1 MAKGNSTATFTV
13 TIENQAIPVEP
24 VELPLDQIRLDPENP
39 RIRENLKKR
48 GNGSATPTQAEL
60 QKIILQIPGVQPLQR
75 SIRETKGLHDRIY
88 VRHDGRVAEGNC
100 RTAVYL
106 FLRAAQ
112 KNEACWKTIPALRLP
127 PTVTERQIAVLQGHM
142 HVAGKITWKAHEQAG
157 HLHYMNKTLN
167 MQPTEI
173 ATAMGMS
180 ENDVKKLLVT
190 YETMN
195 QHVLPRLKKGDGR
208 DAREKFS
215 YVHELYKVRGLEEWR
230 TDDANVKL
238 FCDLVVTGKL
248 DQGQQVRKL
257 HKVLGDARATAIL
270 KKDGFKTAI
279 QHVGKKDP
287 TADSPIFNRLKATA
301 KALAKVRK
309 PVLDRL
315 RTGSE
320 EQRIVKELHS
330 ALRRLADMAGVKLSR
345 DGS

>member
-1 MAKGNSTATFTV
+1 MAKGNLPATYTV
-13 TIENQAIPVEP
+13 TIEDQAIPVEP
-24 VELPLDQIRLDPENP
+24 VELPLDQVRLDPDNP
-39 RIRENLKKR
+39 RIRETLRKR
-48 GNGSATPTQAEL
+48 GSGSVKPTQSEL
-60 QKIILQIPGVQPLQR
+60 QKIILEISGVQPLHR

-88 VRHDGRVAEGNC
+88 VRQDGRVAEGNC

-106 FLRAAQ
+106 FLRNAQ

-157 HLHYMNKTLN
+157 HLHYMNKTLG
-167 MQPTEI
+167 MKPAEI
-173 ATAMGMS
+173 ATVMGMS
-180 ENDVKKLLVT
+180 ENKVKKVLLM

-195 QHVLPRLKKGDGR
+195 RHVLPRLKNDDRR

-215 YVHELYKVRGLEEWR
+215 YVRELYNVRGLEEWR
-230 TDDANVKL
+230 GTSTNVKL

-257 HKVLGDARATAIL
+257 PKILEDARATAIL
-270 KKDGFKTAI
+270 KKDGFKRAI
-279 QHVGKKDP
+279 EHVGKKDP

-301 KALAKVRK
+301 KALTEVRK

-315 RTGSE
+315 RSGSE
-320 EQRIVKELHS
+320 EQRIVKDLHI
-330 ALRRLADMAGVKLSR
+330 ALRRMADMAGLKLSR
-345 DGS
+345 DDA